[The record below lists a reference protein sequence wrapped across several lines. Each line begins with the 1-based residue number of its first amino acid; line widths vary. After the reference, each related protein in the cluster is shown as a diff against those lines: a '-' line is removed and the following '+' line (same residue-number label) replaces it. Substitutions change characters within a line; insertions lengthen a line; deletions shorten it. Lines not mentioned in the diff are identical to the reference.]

1 MQILDLT
8 NNKNLSYEH
17 RESLKIICNN
27 NIENF
32 NDIISK
38 IAYDVKF
45 NKDFLFSTLFTRNT
59 INSDIFVNFCCKE
72 FFNS

>member
-17 RESLKIICNN
+17 RESLKIIYNN

-38 IAYDVKF
+38 IAFDVKF
-45 NKDFLFSTLFTRNT
+45 NKDFF
-59 INSDIFVNFCCKE
+59 IFNIVYEKYNK
-72 FFNS
+72 